1 MSVHSFR
8 PQGTP
13 TTASSSS
20 PNRPSPRGL
29 VHQMIQDATADQ
41 SLSSPAAQPD
51 RPTEDIIPTKHL
63 DDPNNRL
70 RRGYAP
76 SSQRGG
82 LRLFSEPKEVSDIDE
97 GIVRHLASY
106 TFPPLTPQ
114 GQAVTQPPDRSWTQ
128 SPGTWT
134 LNHLDAWGTAMRQT
148 GSEEDEGID
157 LDETESQEIGGPDVI
172 SLVDLE
178 TQNLGSTNREM
189 LATSILRQA
198 ARSGRIGESLVRLA
212 RNDEAL
218 AKTAVRLT
226 LDAIL
231 FMLPEEIWSDSPAP
245 SSPDGE
251 PELETSQVPDEDV
264 QSDPGTSPTNPMML
278 ELQSTSGPRRRAAR
292 TVPYD
297 QPCPTGRRTRPMRPA
312 RRSNRDTEY

>member
-1 MSVHSFR
+1 
-8 PQGTP
+8 
-13 TTASSSS
+13 
-20 PNRPSPRGL
+20 
-29 VHQMIQDATADQ
+29 MIQDATAGQ
-41 SLSSPAAQPD
+41 SLSSAAAQPN
-51 RPTEDIIPTKHL
+51 RPTEDNIPTEYL
-63 DDPNNRL
+63 DDLNDHP

-76 SSQRGG
+76 SSEHGG
-82 LRLFSEPKEVSDIDE
+82 LRLFTEPEEVSGIDE
-97 GIVRHLASY
+97 GIVQQRASY
-106 TFPPLTPQ
+106 IFPPLTPQ
-114 GQAVTQPPDRSWTQ
+114 GQAITQPPDRSWTQ

-157 LDETESQEIGGPDVI
+157 LDETESQEIGAPDVI

-178 TQNLGSTNREM
+178 VQNLGRTNREM
-189 LATSILRQA
+189 IATSILRRA
-198 ARSGRIGESLVRLA
+198 GRSGRIGESLVRLA

-245 SSPDGE
+245 SSPDEE

-264 QSDPGTSPTNPMML
+264 QSDPGISPTNTMML

-297 QPCPTGRRTRPMRPA
+297 QPSPTGRRTRPIRPA